1 MSGLSEEKVNIHK
14 GHRQRVKDEFEQSGL
29 SSFSD
34 VRALELLLFYAVPR
48 IDVNPLAH
56 TLLDKYGSL
65 YGVLSAPLSE
75 LKNVDGIGQNAA
87 ILIKLAAEI
96 HSKAVSDHLKREK
109 HELSSSAAAGDYV
122 LNLLGGSAE
131 EQFLL
136 ICLDPLNQV
145 LKADVISSGNVNSV
159 SVDVRDVVHRA
170 LVSKA
175 TSVILA
181 HNHPSGGKEPSRE
194 DIVLTSGIRDA
205 LNPLGIA
212 VHDHIIAAGDGWYS
226 FAANGLL

>member
-1 MSGLSEEKVNIHK
+1 MSGVSEEKKNIHK

-34 VRALELLLFYAVPR
+34 VRALELLLFYAIPVK
-48 IDVNPLAH
+48 DVNPLAH
-56 TLLDKYGSL
+56 ALLDKYGSL

-75 LKNVDGIGQNAA
+75 LKDIDGIGQNAA
-87 ILIKLAAEI
+87 VLIRLAGEI
-96 HSKAVSDHLKREK
+96 HSKAVSDHLKKEK
-109 HELSSSAAAGDYV
+109 HQLSSSAAAGDYV
-122 LNLLGGSAE
+122 LGLLGGSPE

-159 SVDVRDVVHRA
+159 SVDMRDVVHRA
-170 LVSKA
+170 LVSNA

-194 DIVLTSGIRDA
+194 DIVLTTGIKDA
-205 LNPLGIA
+205 LSPLGIP